1 VIINPASSRVTALLL
16 ATWTQAAP
24 AVFIDFVKF
33 ISYYAVM
40 KYARRQ
46 WNGGRLLVAAGMA
59 ALLFFGCATT
69 PVKHVSGYT
78 QAVADKAAR
87 VAVSMVGRPYKYK
100 GDSPSG
106 FDCSGLVRYSYLAAG
121 MDVPHGTKALRDS
134 TRSIGRNMQKGDLL
148 FFNENGGKYSHVGIY
163 LGNNVF
169 VHAPSSGKSVR
180 KDSLQDPYW
189 KKRLLDARRFL

>member
-1 VIINPASSRVTALLL
+1 MTHDWYQGKGA
-16 ATWTQAAP
+16 
-24 AVFIDFVKF
+24 
-33 ISYYAVM
+33 
-40 KYARRQ
+40 
-46 WNGGRLLVAAGMA
+46 GLLVSAGMA
-59 ALLFFGCATT
+59 VLFFFGCATT

-78 QAVADKAAR
+78 QAKADKATR

-121 MDVPHGTKALRDS
+121 MEVPHGTRALRDS

-148 FFNENGGKYSHVGIY
+148 FFNESGEKYSHVGIY
-163 LGNNVF
+163 LGDNTF
-169 VHAPSSGKSVR
+169 VHAPSSGKAVR

-189 KKRLLDARRFL
+189 KKHFLDARRFL